1 MGFFN
6 YIDLLDEFFPSLF
19 FEKKTITEKFKYF
32 FSTQKK
38 MKDIGFLSLPS
49 LWSSILLLRSSADLD
64 WQTL

>member
-19 FEKKTITEKFKYF
+19 FEKKLLLKNSNIF
-32 FSTQKK
+32 FYAEK

-49 LWSSILLLRSSADLD
+49 L
-64 WQTL
+64 

>member
-19 FEKKTITEKFKYF
+19 FERKLLLKNSNI

-49 LWSSILLLRSSADLD
+49 L
-64 WQTL
+64 

>member
-19 FEKKTITEKFKYF
+19 FEKKLLLKNSNIF
-32 FSTQKK
+32 FYAEK

-49 LWSSILLLRSSADLD
+49 LWSSILLLHSSADLD